1 VAGRRRKQG
10 TISDPTPRPR
20 HLTLQH
26 LELVAQ
32 NQQLK
37 VLDVQATT
45 TPNERSQNRPE
56 PEVEEREGH
65 YRRSSQPAAKGRD
78 TTIGALHPFRSPEE
92 GLARA
97 IATLRAALGRQV

>member
-1 VAGRRRKQG
+1 M
-10 TISDPTPRPR
+10 
-20 HLTLQH
+20 QH

-37 VLDVQATT
+37 VLDVEAKT
-45 TPNERSQNRPE
+45 TPNERSQKRPE

-78 TTIGALHPFRSPEE
+78 TTIGALQGSQSTDGPGISR
-92 GLARA
+92 G
-97 IATLRAALGRQV
+97 